1 MVQVRN
7 TSGSYYQSGT
17 FTAELDGQ
25 TFQIVS
31 KPGLSNWDRVTP
43 ATVLL
48 AETVE
53 AAPDARFLQ
62 LGCGHGAL
70 GAAMARQIPDG
81 HGVLMDTDFIAL
93 TMAEQTLKANGVAHV
108 QVEPAT
114 SVLPDGAAAFD
125 TVAIELP
132 KGRKLA
138 RRWLVEA
145 HSALKPG
152 GVLYLAGANEQGIQ
166 PAIQDTAALFGGAVV
181 LRYKKGNRVARAVK
195 VAPAAGQPEWAGEAG
210 IAPGT
215 WREFEVGV
223 RGYAFRLRSLPGVFA
238 FDDDLDEGTRLLLD
252 RLDVAP
258 GGSVLDVGCGYGIIG
273 LVAARLGARHVDMVD
288 VNLLAIASAREN
300 IAANAITNA
309 EAFLSDAFSAVGT
322 RRYDLIASNPPF
334 HTGKSVDYAV
344 AHAFIEHARSALR
357 SGGRLVVVANKF
369 IRYDHLMRTTFDS
382 VECLVETNKYHV
394 LQGLLGGLT

>member
-1 MVQVRN
+1 LVQVRN
-7 TSGSYYQSGT
+7 KPGSYYQSDT
-17 FTAELDGQ
+17 FTAALNGQ
-25 TFQIVS
+25 ALQIVS

-48 AETVE
+48 AGTVE
-53 AAPDARFLQ
+53 AAPAARVLQ

-70 GAAMARQIPDG
+70 GVALARQVPGG
-81 HGVLMDTDFIAL
+81 HVTLMDTDFIAV
-93 TMAEQTLKANGVAHV
+93 TMAEQTLKVNGAANA
-108 QVEPAT
+108 QVRPAI
-114 SVLPDGAAAFD
+114 SVLPDGAGAFD
-125 TVAIELP
+125 TVVMELP

-145 HSALKPG
+145 QAALKPG
-152 GVLYLAGANEQGIQ
+152 GELYLAGANEQGIQ
-166 PAIQDTAALFGGAVV
+166 SAIRDAAALFGGAAV

-195 VAPAAGQPEWAGEAG
+195 AAQAAGQPAWAGEAG

-223 RGYAFRLRSLPGVFA
+223 RGHAFRLRSLPGVFA

-252 RLDVAP
+252 QLDVAP
-258 GGSVLDVGCGYGIIG
+258 GTQVLDVGCGYGIIG
-273 LVAARLGARHVDMVD
+273 LVAARLGASHVDMVD

-300 IAANAITNA
+300 IAGNAVPNA
-309 EAFLSDAFSAVGT
+309 DAFLSDAFNAVGN

-344 AHAFIEHARSALR
+344 AHAFIEHARSTLR
-357 SGGRLVVVANKF
+357 PGGRLLLVANKF
-369 IRYDHLMRTTFDS
+369 IRYDHLMRATFDT
-382 VECLVETNKYHV
+382 VECLAETNKYHV
-394 LQGLLGGLT
+394 LRGF